1 MVADCEIMSKVR
13 VLINPN
19 AGPSNALEVVVQAV
33 SRYWDTADNEV
44 TFQTSRDAE
53 AGRRKAREAVRDG
66 IDTLLVAGGDGMINT
81 VGHELLD
88 SGVALGVIPTGSGNG
103 FARHFNIPL
112 LLDEAVRALVVA
124 RRTRI
129 DVGTVN
135 SRPFF
140 VTCSLAWEAAVA
152 KAFDRSPIRGVWPY
166 ILAAAREYVTFTPQP
181 LEVTLDGSE
190 QARFPDPMI
199 FTVANLTQYG
209 GGAKIA
215 PHAEP
220 NDGLLE
226 LVVLPRQDV
235 AQLLTSLPRL
245 YDGTLLQLPD
255 LFSRRFRDLTIR
267 RAQPAPIQLDGELL
281 DAGTT
286 VHISVLPQAL
296 TVLVPAAE

>member
-1 MVADCEIMSKVR
+1 MSKVR

-19 AGPSNALEVVVQAV
+19 AGTTNPLEAVVQAIG
-33 SRYWDTADNEV
+33 RFWDSPECEV
-44 TFQTSRDAE
+44 TFQMTLDGE
-53 AGRRKAREAVRDG
+53 DGRRKAERAVRDG
-66 IDTLLVAGGDGMINT
+66 MDTLLVAGGDGMINT
-81 VGHELLD
+81 VGHALLNT
-88 SGVALGVIPTGSGNG
+88 GVALGVIPTGSGNG

-112 LLDEAVRALVVA
+112 ALEDAVHALVGA
-124 RRTRI
+124 RRMRI

-135 SRPFF
+135 GRPFF
-140 VTCSLAWEAAVA
+140 VTCSMAWEAAIA
-152 KAFDRSPIRGVWPY
+152 RSFERLPVRGVLPY
-166 ILAAAREYVTFTPQP
+166 LLAGVREYVTFMPQP

-190 QARFPDPMI
+190 QIRFPDPMI
-199 FTVANLTQYG
+199 VTVANLTQYG

-220 NDGLLE
+220 DDGWLE

-255 LFSRRFRDLTIR
+255 LFSKRFRDLTIR
-267 RAQPAPIQLDGELL
+267 RAQAAPIQLDGELL

-286 VHISVLPQAL
+286 IKISVLPQAL

>member
-1 MVADCEIMSKVR
+1 MSKVR

-19 AGPSNALEVVVQAV
+19 AGPSNVLEAVLQAV
-33 SRYWDTADNEV
+33 TRHWDTPDNEV

-53 AGRRKAREAVRDG
+53 AGRRKAAQAVHDG
-66 IDTLLVAGGDGMINT
+66 VDTLLIAGGDGMINT

-112 LLDEAVRALVVA
+112 ALDEAVRALVGA
-124 RRTRI
+124 RRMRI
-129 DVGTVN
+129 DVGTAN
-135 SRPFF
+135 NRPFF
-140 VTCSLAWEAAVA
+140 VTCSMAWEAAIA
-152 KAFDRSPIRGVWPY
+152 RSFERLAVRGALPY
-166 ILAAAREYVTFTPQP
+166 LLAGVREYITFTPQP
-181 LEVTLDGSE
+181 LEVTLDGHE
-190 QARFPDPMI
+190 KLRFPDPMI

-220 NDGLLE
+220 DDGQLE

-235 AQLLTSLPRL
+235 AQVLTSLPRL

-255 LFSRRFRDLTIR
+255 LFTRRFHDLTIH
-267 RAQPAPIQLDGELL
+267 RAQAAPIQLDGELL

-286 VHISVLPQAL
+286 VMISVLPQAL

>member
-1 MVADCEIMSKVR
+1 MSKVR
-13 VLINPN
+13 ILINQN
-19 AGPSNALEVVVQAV
+19 AGPSNVLEAVVQAV
-33 SRYWDTADNEV
+33 TRYWDTPENAV

-53 AGRRKAREAVRDG
+53 DGFRKAGEAMRDG
-66 IDTLLVAGGDGMINT
+66 VEALLVAGGDGMVNS
-81 VGHELLD
+81 VGHALLD

-112 LLDEAVRALVVA
+112 ALDEAVRALASA
-124 RRTRI
+124 RRVRI

-135 SRPFF
+135 NRPFF
-140 VTCSLAWEAAVA
+140 VTCSLAWEAAIA
-152 KAFDRSPIRGVWPY
+152 RSFERLSLRGPLPY
-166 ILAAAREYVTFTPQP
+166 LLAGVREYVTYTPQP
-181 LEVTLDGSE
+181 LEVTLDGGE
-190 QARFPDPMI
+190 TLRFPDPMI

-220 NDGLLE
+220 DDGQLE

-235 AQLLTSLPRL
+235 AQVLTSLPRL

-255 LFSRRFRDLTIR
+255 LFTRRFRDLTIR
-267 RAQPAPIQLDGELL
+267 RAHAAQLQLDGELL